1 MFFNSL
7 PFAFFFL
14 FSVSLLFSLPHRYRW
29 IFLLAA
35 SYYFYMS
42 WEITYAL
49 ILAGSTLLTYL
60 GGVQLARQNR
70 PAPRK
75 MVLILCLSANVGT
88 LLFFKYFNFF
98 SRSLDGVLQSLDLM
112 ATVPTL
118 ELLLPVGIS
127 FYIFQSTGYV
137 VDVYKG
143 RIAPERHLG
152 YYALFVAFWPQILS
166 GPIGR
171 ARHLLPQLKESPPF
185 NYSRVVDGLRLMLWG
200 LFKKVVIADTLA
212 IYVSRIFDHPG
223 DHQGFPLIIA
233 VAFYSVQI
241 YCDFSGYTDM
251 ARGAARVMG
260 VDLMENFRRP
270 YFAKSFRDF
279 WQRWH
284 ISLSTWFRDYVYIPL
299 GGRRV
304 ATWRWYY
311 NLMVT
316 FLLSGLWHGANWT
329 FVVWGGL
336 HGAFIVLEYATGG
349 FQQKIADRLCAD
361 KESAWHNTIQVGIT
375 FVLVG
380 ISWIFFRADNIADAW
395 YVFGHMF
402 LLDLGQSGLT
412 VVGPAVFG
420 LSLFLIAILIVV
432 DFKERHMRLYAYIN
446 RWPLWLR
453 WAAYTTTGWAVVI
466 ATVFGVKQEYIY
478 FQF

>member
-7 PFAFFFL
+7 PFALFFI
-14 FSVSLLFSLPHRYRW
+14 FSVSFYFMLPPRHRW
-29 IFLLAA
+29 LFLLAS

-42 WEITYAL
+42 WKIEYGL
-49 ILAGSTLLTYL
+49 ILAGSTLVTYM
-60 GGVQLARQNR
+60 GGRQMAQCNR
-70 PAPRK
+70 PNHK
-75 MVLILCLSANVGT
+75 KQILVACLLVNLGA
-88 LLFFKYFNFF
+88 LFFFKYFNFF
-98 SRSLDGVLQSLDLM
+98 SRSLSDALHAWDM
-112 ATVPTL
+112 TATIPTF

-137 VDVYKG
+137 VDVYRG
-143 RIAPERHLG
+143 RTQPETHLG

-171 ARHLLPQLKESPPF
+171 VNRLLPQLKASPAIS
-185 NYSRVVDGLRLMLWG
+185 YSLAVEGLRLMLWG
-200 LFKKVVIADTLA
+200 LFKKVVIADFLG
-212 IYVSRIFDHPG
+212 IYVSRVYDHLG

-233 VAFYSVQI
+233 ATFYTVQI

-251 ARGAARVMG
+251 ARGAAKVMG

-304 ATWRWYY
+304 ARWRWYH
-311 NLMVT
+311 NLMIT

-329 FVVWGGL
+329 FVVWGAL
-336 HGAFIVLEYATGG
+336 HGGFIVLEYVTGG
-349 FQQKIADRLCAD
+349 FQQRIADRLCPDRASVWN
-361 KESAWHNTIQVGIT
+361 KAIQVGIT
-375 FVLVG
+375 VVLVG
-380 ISWIFFRADNIADAW
+380 LAWIFFRADSIADAW
-395 YVFGHMF
+395 YVIRHMVF
-402 LLDLGQSGLT
+402 LDPGQLGIS
-412 VVGPAVFG
+412 VVGPASFG
-420 LSLFLIAILIVV
+420 LSLFLIVILIGV
-432 DFKERHMRLYAYIN
+432 DLKERRIRLYAALN

-453 WAAYTTTGWAVVI
+453 WAAYTTAGWAVAI